1 VCCGASPKFL
11 RNLTTK
17 ALICV
22 TDERS
27 RAQITAR
34 RASQDTCERGI
45 NRERT
50 ELTKTRRMQSEMLLA
65 KARGEL
71 ITKELVLKQA
81 AYLLIA
87 MRQRIMS
94 MPSTYAR
101 RMVNLPDTKA
111 AAAVL
116 KEIAV
121 SVLNEV
127 RDLPENV
134 SDPNWLEKLENGD
147 GTG

>member
-1 VCCGASPKFL
+1 MKEAEPKLRRGERPKIPASD
-11 RNLTTK
+11 
-17 ALICV
+17 AL
-22 TDERS
+22 
-27 RAQITAR
+27 
-34 RASQDTCERGI
+34 

-71 ITKELVLKQA
+71 IIKELVLKQA

-101 RMVNLPDTKA
+101 RIVNLPDTKA

-127 RDLPENV
+127 RDLPEKV
-134 SDPNWLEKLENGD
+134 SDPNWLEKLE
-147 GTG
+147 TL